1 MGFTDFPLQR
11 KKLGLFPEIAL
22 QQNPYRMARIFSLFR
37 ICFALLFFQVPD
49 LSAQEIFFENNRDTL
64 VLKYHTRLAQLL
76 FSKPDKA
83 RFYIDSMQKVWPAH
97 YEQPLTYKDKFLV
110 ETYLDRPDSAIKWF
124 ASPPAPGRNGVDF
137 GCDSGRFSDS
147 ICPQLMQEA
156 LAKNKYGSLIRE
168 NPDAF
173 AMTTFARK
181 LIYFKT
187 PGRRQHHG
195 FGAYQTVNARIFLDE
210 NPHSVY
216 RPFVEKFANTPFLP
230 ARYRYGFTINFR
242 QLVVKKKHFEYS
254 PNVQLLGGDVW
265 LGINRLSVS
274 LGCYRTEMS
283 LQRSTGWGSTLI
295 KRHFF
300 YLGKTQVDY
309 KIKTV
314 GHVSSSLQLGIGY
327 GRIYAADKWKGDDWI
342 TDGNV
347 WDVSAGYRMGLSRGW
362 LFPPSNDEPGKTISW
377 SEMYLSVQGGFLKV
391 ANAYKKPYL
400 SATVGVWFGWSK
412 STNEITPLARKWY
425 RWKEL
430 LARKDKT
437 KKAPKRLGP
446 LF

>member
-1 MGFTDFPLQR
+1 
-11 KKLGLFPEIAL
+11 
-22 QQNPYRMARIFSLFR
+22 MARIVSLFGLSL
-37 ICFALLFFQVPD
+37 ILFFFAVAELP
-49 LSAQEIFFENNRDTL
+49 AQEIFFENNRDTL
-64 VLKYHTRLAQLL
+64 VVKYHTRLAQLL

-83 RFYIDSMQKVWPAH
+83 RFYIDSMQKVWPPQ

-124 ASPPAPGRNGVDF
+124 ATPPSPGRNGVDF

-147 ICPQLMQEA
+147 ICPQLMEEA

-195 FGAYQTVNARIFLDE
+195 FGAYQTVNSRIFLDE
-210 NPHSVY
+210 NPNSVY
-216 RPFVEKFANTPFLP
+216 CPFVERFANTPFLP
-230 ARYRYGFTINFR
+230 DKFRYGFTINFR
-242 QLVVKKKHFEYS
+242 QLVVIKEHFEYA

-265 LGINRLSVS
+265 LGNNRLAVS
-274 LGCYRTEMS
+274 LGCYRTEMN
-283 LQRSTGWGSTLI
+283 LQRSRGWGNTFIS
-295 KRHFF
+295 RHSF

-314 GHVSSSLQLGIGY
+314 GHVSSSLQLGIGH
-327 GRIYAADKWKGDDWI
+327 GRIYVKGKWKGEDWI
-342 TDGNV
+342 INGNV
-347 WDVSAGYRMGLSRGW
+347 WDFSAGYRMGLSRGW
-362 LFPPSNDEPGKTISW
+362 LFPQSNDKPGKTISW
-377 SEMYLSVQGGFLKV
+377 SEVYISAQGGFLKV
-391 ANAYKKPYL
+391 ADSYKKPYV
-400 SATVGVWFGWSK
+400 SATIGVWFGWSK
-412 STNEITPLARKWY
+412 STNVVSPLARKWY

-430 LARKDKT
+430 LARKDNM